1 MWKIETF
8 RITFINRNKKMK
20 KVLLVAA
27 IGLTSVA
34 FSQKG
39 NTSSAGIAF
48 KNYWTLKLS
57 GGDIEEQAKELRD
70 AKEFIDKSYVHA
82 DTKDDPKTLMYY
94 GKIYVEIP
102 FCAAM
107 SGDEVL
113 SAVDQQKAVEDGF
126 AALKRSKEVDT
137 KGRYEDDVDDYCN
150 FYRQQLSQVGIKMYE
165 EEKWAE
171 ASGALI
177 GAGMFGDAMGVSDS
191 IYFFY
196 GGLAATNVDS
206 LEMAEEAFSK
216 TVEWGYQPGS
226 SIYYLSQALQKQGKV
241 EEAEKMIKE
250 QVKRYPGNK
259 DILIEMVNLY
269 IDTDRKEEAV
279 TALNDAIAL
288 DPNNVALVY
297 TAGTIYE
304 NMEDF
309 ENAEK
314 QYLKALEL
322 DGTDV
327 NTLSAIGGLYFNKGA
342 DVNNAANKLEFGDPK
357 YDSMVAE
364 SKDYFKKAVPYLEKA
379 TEAKPDNVTYWIA
392 LKDAYGKAGDVENFK
407 KAKAK
412 VAELQAQ

>member
-1 MWKIETF
+1 
-8 RITFINRNKKMK
+8 MK
-20 KVLLVAA
+20 RVLLVAA
-27 IGLTSVA
+27 IGLTSIA

-48 KNYWTLKLS
+48 KNYWSLKLS
-57 GGDIEEQAKELRD
+57 GGDAEEQAKELRD
-70 AKEFIDKSYVHA
+70 AKEFIDKSYVHE

-94 GKIYVEIP
+94 GKIYIEIP

-107 SGDEVL
+107 SGDEEL
-113 SAVDQQKAVEDGF
+113 SAVDSQKGVENGF

-137 KGRYEDDVDDYCN
+137 KGRYEDDVDSYCN
-150 FYRQQLSQVGIKMYE
+150 FYRQQLSQMGIKMYE
-165 EEKWAE
+165 EEKWSE

-177 GAGMFGDAMGVSDS
+177 GAGMFGDAMGMSDS

-196 GGLAATNVDS
+196 GGLAANNVDS
-206 LEMAEEAFSK
+206 LEMAEEAFKK
-216 TVEWGYQPGS
+216 TVEWGYQPAS
-226 SIYYLSQALQKQGKV
+226 SVYYLSQALQKQGKMD
-241 EEAEKMIKE
+241 EAEKMIKE
-250 QVKRYPGNK
+250 QVKKNPGNK

-269 IDTDRKEEAV
+269 IDSDRKSEAV

-322 DGTDV
+322 DGSDV
-327 NTLSAIGGLYFNKGA
+327 NSLSAIGGLYFNKGA
-342 DVNNAANKLEFGDPK
+342 DVNNAANKLDFGDPK

-412 VAELQAQ
+412 VAELQAK